1 MKELSCVCIFIAA
14 YYKHMPYNI
23 MYASL
28 IDISE
33 IAAVFRVHKFCVK
46 LYILFTSFSI
56 DMLLAYIHSFIDV
69 VIAHNKIAV
78 AVLYDLPLFTLNM
91 TTRSSLTHWA
101 TWDYYECL
109 NIDILRRLDHFTS
122 HNNHYMCVCIGRA
135 C

>member
-1 MKELSCVCIFIAA
+1 
-14 YYKHMPYNI
+14 

-56 DMLLAYIHSFIDV
+56 DMLLAYIHSFIRSFTDV

-91 TTRSSLTHWA
+91 TTRSSLTH
-101 TWDYYECL
+101 
-109 NIDILRRLDHFTS
+109 
-122 HNNHYMCVCIGRA
+122 
-135 C
+135 